1 MKIWVKANFRV
12 VSSWYIFV
20 WTFTKD
26 AAGDEGK
33 SSRII
38 DLIPENFYF
47 LSWIIGGIVN
57 RFILTKLHLFIY
69 CGVVCTAS
77 LIIPMCRSWLIPWWE
92 LIPFTSGG
100 GNERLL
106 LALVC
111 VGCIFLFVEDWLVLL
126 VSLPVVCLLSKL
138 RILLMIKNAR
148 VCGYY
153 GLYRLGALLLMAHS
167 VAVDLEDLPTLLRCA
182 HLRRIHVSLV
192 LFNVLVHFFHL
203 VAEVAFYDTIQ
214 HWMRL
219 PLCINLQYLRSP
231 FQFIILLDDLFG
243 GLAFVGFFDKAGVL
257 DWLHL
262 HRYWETRHTSQTH
275 RILRELSGS
284 LSMKGMFKG
293 MRPVTEVLIE
303 TAWRRFRI
311 SPISFKPLISGLRL
325 MG

>member
-1 MKIWVKANFRV
+1 M
-12 VSSWYIFV
+12 SSWYIFV

-26 AAGDEGK
+26 AARDEGK

-57 RFILTKLHLFIY
+57 RFILTELHLFID
-69 CGVVCTAS
+69 CGVVCATS
-77 LIIPMCRSWLIPWWE
+77 LIIHLCRSWLIPWWK
-92 LIPFTSGG
+92 LIPFTSGD

-126 VSLPVVCLLSKL
+126 VSLPVVCLLSEL
-138 RILLMIKNAR
+138 RILLMIKNAG
-148 VCGYY
+148 VCGC
-153 GLYRLGALLLMAHS
+153 YRLYWLEVLLLMARS
-167 VAVDLEDLPTLLRCA
+167 VAVDLEDLSTLLRCA
-182 HLRRIHVSLV
+182 HLRRIHVPLV
-192 LFNVLVHFFHL
+192 LFNVLIHFFHL
-203 VAEVAFYDTIQ
+203 VAEVAFYDTVQ

-231 FQFIILLDDLFG
+231 FQFIILFDDLFG
-243 GLAFVGFFDKAGVL
+243 GLAFVGFFDEAGVL

-262 HRYWETRHTSQTH
+262 HRYWETGHTSQTH
-275 RILRELSGS
+275 LILRKPSGS
-284 LSMKGMFKG
+284 LSMKGILKG
-293 MRPVTEVLIE
+293 MCPVTEVLIK
-303 TAWRRFRI
+303 TAWRSFRI
-311 SPISFKPLISGLRL
+311 PAIYFEPLVSGLRL